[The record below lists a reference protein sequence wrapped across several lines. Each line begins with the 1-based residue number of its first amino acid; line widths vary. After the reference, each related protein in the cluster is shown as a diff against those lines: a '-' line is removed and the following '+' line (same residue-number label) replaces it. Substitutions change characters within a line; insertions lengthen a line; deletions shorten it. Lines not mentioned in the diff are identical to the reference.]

1 MYQAL
6 YRKYRPNN
14 FNEVVGQKIVVK
26 TLENAIENNKIS
38 HAYIFAGPRGTG
50 KTSIAKIFA
59 KTINC
64 LNLKK
69 NIPCENC
76 TNCINFNNKKNIDVI
91 EIDAASNNGVDEIR
105 NLKNSVNL
113 VPNNSKY
120 KIYIIDEVHMLS
132 SSAFNALLKTLEEPP
147 EFVIFI
153 LATTEL
159 YKVPETIISRCQNF
173 EFNRVATKEINERL
187 RKISDLENIHISN
200 EAINLISKL
209 SNGGM
214 RDSISLLDQLSSY
227 KNEKIEVEDV
237 FDVCGLISNEQMFEL
252 LNTLINNNLKE
263 TIIKIEKYNNEGK
276 NLSILFENML
286 DLIKNI
292 LIYDNA
298 SDYFEDKEL
307 IKKLEFY
314 SKNLKEEKL
323 YDIIKLI
330 NETLLN
336 MKYENNKLLL
346 SELLLIKIDKLLNEK
361 SNILKQKN
369 EQEKIKKKEEKKIE
383 EKKIEENNEEIRN
396 ELIEKLKKIRINN
409 TLAQFN
415 KRDFQN
421 FKKEFSIIKNYIND
435 EQNGEYVSLLLDAEI
450 KAKGKEY
457 IIFVYNDNDMSIL
470 FNKMLS
476 RIESFLK
483 NIFNE
488 EYKIIST
495 DKNSWEIIKKE
506 FNSNLKLGNNVYK
519 LQEEIIIDN
528 NKKENIIKNNDIDN
542 MFNEIVK
549 YE

>member
-369 EQEKIKKKEEKKIE
+369 EPEKIVKTE

>member
-292 LIYDNA
+292 LIYYNA
-298 SDYFEDKEL
+298 SDYFEDKDL

-369 EQEKIKKKEEKKIE
+369 EPEKIEKKEEKKIE

>member
-298 SDYFEDKEL
+298 SDYFEDKDL

-369 EQEKIKKKEEKKIE
+369 EPEKIEKKEEKKIE

>member
-113 VPNNSKY
+113 VPNNGKY

-292 LIYDNA
+292 LIYYNA
-298 SDYFEDKEL
+298 SDYFEDKDL

-369 EQEKIKKKEEKKIE
+369 EPEKIEKKEEKKIE